1 LLISPPSFKEGAG
14 VVNIFPRGGFENRN
28 AVVIC
33 GKEKPP
39 VVPLK
44 TRGTIF
50 HGGVLLN
57 FPSLF

>member
-1 LLISPPSFKEGAG
+1 

-44 TRGTIF
+44 IRGTIF
-50 HGGVLLN
+50 
-57 FPSLF
+57 